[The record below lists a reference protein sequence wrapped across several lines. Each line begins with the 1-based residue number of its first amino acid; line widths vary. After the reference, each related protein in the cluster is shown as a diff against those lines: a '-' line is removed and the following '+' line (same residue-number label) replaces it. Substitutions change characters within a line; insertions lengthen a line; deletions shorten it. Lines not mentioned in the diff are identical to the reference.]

1 MVRRMKS
8 RLDREDW
15 IAASLTALAEGG
27 VEAVRV
33 ERLAAMLRITKGSF
47 YWHFRD
53 RPDLLAALLEAWQAA
68 ATADII
74 AHVEARGG
82 DAGARLR
89 HLIGIVTR
97 SDGRLDMAVRNWAG
111 QDAAAASA
119 MAAVDHRRLAYVADL
134 FGQLGFGPADALA
147 RARFCYQ
154 ALVGQFRMGGLT
166 VEERLADVL
175 GVILP
180 VLMRRD

>member
-1 MVRRMKS
+1 MVAGMKS
-8 RLDREDW
+8 RLDRRDW
-15 IAASLTALAEGG
+15 INAGLAALAEGG

-68 ATADII
+68 ATGDII

-82 DAGARLR
+82 DTATRLR
-89 HLIGIVTR
+89 LLFAIVTR

-111 QDAAAASA
+111 QDAAAAAA
-119 MAAVDHRRLAYVADL
+119 MTAVDRRRLAYLANL
-134 FGQLGFGPADALA
+134 FGELGFPPAEALA
-147 RARFCYQ
+147 RARFSYQ
-154 ALVGQFRMGGLT
+154 ALIGQFRMGDLSA
-166 VEERLADVL
+166 EERVADVL